1 MYKSY
6 QYQPLCFIEGFKCS
20 LSLDGKV
27 YDAYVIYQKDNI
39 DEKNGKK
46 VAHFVNKVLP
56 AVLENACG
64 FKLYIHCRDDL
75 PGEGAV

>member
-1 MYKSY
+1 MFSV
-6 QYQPLCFIEGFKCS
+6 F
-20 LSLDGKV
+20 LDGKV

-39 DEKNGKK
+39 DEK

-56 AVLENACG
+56 EVLENACG
-64 FKLYIHCRDDL
+64 FKLYIQDRDDL